1 VIQSATIRYLVGTF
15 AGVALLLALGACTAA
30 SSATSSGQASEPA
43 RSVGASVSEG
53 PSADLVTPPL
63 GGGLI
68 LVHDAYDES
77 NPGPVDV
84 FTLDAATGQQTL
96 LGTLPSGPGML
107 SDYNFQ
113 WGADRKHVLI
123 TQFLEGPV
131 PLDNLTAAG
140 RDLIVVC
147 CAPVREALPNGQGTQ
162 ALYAYDWALSP
173 HGDQIAGLLK
183 NQMDSIVIVD
193 VDSGDLRTLQ
203 LPPGSHNNGYPIS
216 WSPDESA
223 VVIGGCARAMTRTA
237 LA

>member
-1 VIQSATIRYLVGTF
+1 MIQSATIQYLVGTL
-15 AGVALLLALGACTAA
+15 AGTALLLALSACSAA

-84 FTLDAATGQQTL
+84 FTLDAGTGQKTL
-96 LGTLPSGPGML
+96 LGTLPSGPGMR

-123 TQFLEGPV
+123 TQNLEGPV

-162 ALYAYDWALSP
+162 PLYAYDWVLSP
-173 HGDQIAGLLK
+173 HGDRIAGLVNNK
-183 NQMDSIVIVD
+183 MYSIVIVD

-203 LPPGSHNNGYPIS
+203 LPPGSYYNADLR
-216 WSPDESA
+216 SPGRRMS
-223 VVIGGCARAMTRTA
+223 
-237 LA
+237 LPS